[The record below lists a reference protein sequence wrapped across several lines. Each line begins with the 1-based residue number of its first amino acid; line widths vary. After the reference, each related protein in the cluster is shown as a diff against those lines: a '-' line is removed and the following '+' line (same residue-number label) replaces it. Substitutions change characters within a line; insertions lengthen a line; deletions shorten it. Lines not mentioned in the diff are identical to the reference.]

1 MLISSILSKL
11 KDFFK
16 LISPSSQH
24 LDRLSHMIK
33 LGIQHYNLTVE
44 MTYSDCIFL
53 LLSFQLHIFCL
64 QLLNQLFLFFILLTY
79 FTTSDTQLLVSIS
92 KFFKSHFLITRVIIR
107 IATFR
112 RCSDKFG

>member
-1 MLISSILSKL
+1 MLISCILSKL
-11 KDFFK
+11 KDFFQ
-16 LISPSSQH
+16 LISPSCQH
-24 LDRLSHMIK
+24 LDRFSHLIK

-79 FTTSDTQLLVSIS
+79 FTTSDTELLVSIS
-92 KFFKSHFLITRVIIR
+92 KFFKGYFLITRVIIR
-107 IATFR
+107 ITNSR
-112 RCSDKFG
+112 ECSNKFG